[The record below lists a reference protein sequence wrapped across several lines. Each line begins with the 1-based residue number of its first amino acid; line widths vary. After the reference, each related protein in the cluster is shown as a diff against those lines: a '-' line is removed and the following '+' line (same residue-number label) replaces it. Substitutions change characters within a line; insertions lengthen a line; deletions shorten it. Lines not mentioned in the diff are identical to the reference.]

1 MIDVVKYIL
10 IITYNKSV
18 LSCEYEGN
26 NKSTNESVS
35 SCESEVNNDNL
46 KNLDRRR
53 KATSLLMKVYPFVNL
68 KLTVMCLHLQ
78 VYTIEMILK
87 KWFNFR

>member
-1 MIDVVKYIL
+1 MEIIMIDVVKYIL

-26 NKSTNESVS
+26 NKSSNESVS

-46 KNLDRRR
+46 KIWIDVE
-53 KATSLLMKVYPFVNL
+53 KQ
-68 KLTVMCLHLQ
+68 Q
-78 VYTIEMILK
+78 V
-87 KWFNFR
+87 F